1 MFNLISGSAKVEY
14 YPKTASTA
22 IANGAILSTSSGQ
35 AIPGTS
41 STASHIG
48 ISLKKVSST
57 DADYASTTMIP
68 VLVPSQDAIFEADAT
83 GLQAALVDTTM
94 DLTDSLTVN
103 GAASSHDA
111 VLLVKYISPTKG
123 WFKINSTKGYAAGA

>member
-1 MFNLISGSAKVEY
+1 MFNLISGSAKIEY

-22 IANGAILSTSSGQ
+22 IANGALVSTTSGFLVP
-35 AIPGTS
+35 ATNA
-41 STASHIG
+41 TASHVG
-48 ISLKKVSST
+48 VCLKKVAST

-68 VLVPSQDAIFEADAT
+68 VMVPSQDAIFEADAT
-83 GLQAALVDTTM
+83 GLSTALVDTTM

-111 VLLVKYISPTKG
+111 VLLVKYISATKG
-123 WFKINSTKGYAAGA
+123 WFKINSTKGYTAGA